1 MKRTT
6 FYSENIKPLLAYLVA
21 LLVLLITGPI
31 LLLTAILIV
40 LDSKGPVFFK
50 QARLGLNGSVFML
63 YKFRSMTH
71 EPSRLFNK
79 QTVAGDP
86 DVTRI
91 GAIIRRLKIDELPQV
106 INVLRGEMAIVGP
119 RPSLPNLQEK
129 FDDNGRSRIL
139 VKPGLTGLAAVNGS
153 IFLTWPQRWVFD
165 RYYVENLSWW
175 LDFKIV
181 MRTVVVL
188 IMGERYFYKPN

>member
-6 FYSENIKPLLAYLVA
+6 FYSETIKPALAYVVA
-21 LLVLLITGPI
+21 LLVLFITGPI

-50 QARLGLNGSVFML
+50 QERLGMNGRIFML

-129 FDDNGRSRIL
+129 FDENGRSRIL
-139 VKPGLTGLAAVNGS
+139 VKPGLTGLAAVSGS

-165 RYYVENLSWW
+165 RYYVEHMGWW
-175 LDFKIV
+175 LDLKIII
-181 MRTVVVL
+181 RTVVVL
-188 IMGERYFYKPN
+188 IMGERHFYKPN